1 MKKLLLVRHAKASH
15 DINYSDFER
24 PLKHSGI
31 NDAILMAE
39 RLNSESIKPQLLVTS
54 SSLRTLA
61 TADIFAEHLALA
73 RPKEDIRI
81 YEAGQQTL
89 LDIINEFPDELD
101 FIGLVGHN
109 PGISQLL
116 DYYTNESR
124 DVSPGTIALIT
135 FEVNEWKQISYDSGR
150 LIWFSSPKHDR

>member
-135 FEVNEWKQISYDSGR
+135 FEVNEWKQISYDS
-150 LIWFSSPKHDR
+150 